1 MLVVQYASENQAVL
15 ALRMHKTVP
24 QATSHSLVF
33 SPPPSDFRLLRL
45 GSPSTNLVFGC
56 LG

>member
-1 MLVVQYASENQAVL
+1 MLVVRYASENQAVL
-15 ALRMHKTVP
+15 APRMHKTVP

>member
-15 ALRMHKTVP
+15 ALRMHKTLP

-33 SPPPSDFRLLRL
+33 SPPPFDFRLLRL